1 MWHVTHMIT
10 SWTCCI
16 GVTIYILSTKSALC
30 KHKKNMSHLQP
41 NKAKECVARTGL
53 LELGV
58 KKKKIQI
65 NTNPDDRT
73 KLRGGSSVQ
82 WAHLPTQGV
91 MECSAFGLSVM
102 CSANK
107 CVQLLPVSLRLN
119 PGQSLLTANIFLKY
133 CWPTTNMTCD
143 IWSASA
149 RPALTSLPGAL
160 SPLT

>member
-1 MWHVTHMIT
+1 MLCVCLQVGHAASVLLFTYCQQSQRCAST
-10 SWTCCI
+10 SKICHICNQTRRRNVWQERACWNS
-16 GVTIYILSTKSALC
+16 VL
-30 KHKKNMSHLQP
+30 
-41 NKAKECVARTGL
+41 
-53 LELGV
+53 
-58 KKKKIQI
+58 KKIQI
-65 NTNPDDRT
+65 NTNPVDRT
-73 KLRGGSSVQ
+73 KLRWGSSVQ

-91 MECSAFGLSVM
+91 MECSAVGLSFM

-149 RPALTSLPGAL
+149 QPALTSLPGAL